1 METLRGGVAVV
12 TGGASGMGRAMA
24 ERFLD
29 EGMSVAIG
37 DIEPGA
43 LQATASALS
52 ARGEVLAVVT
62 DVSDPKSV
70 DDLAAQVRDRFGAFH
85 VVCNNAGV
93 AGHLGLLWETPLE
106 DWRWVLDVN
115 LMGVIHGIR
124 SFVPSLVAQGTGHVV
139 NTASLAAWLGVGG
152 FAPYCVSKHG
162 VLAISD
168 ALRRELG
175 ALQSGVGV
183 SVLCPGLVNTSLMT
197 GDRNWPDRLGQP
209 PADADDP
216 VSDGI
221 RKVLVD
227 GTTGGGVGPG
237 LAAAAVVNAIR
248 ANEFIVTTHPAE
260 VVAAAEQR
268 LAEAR
273 RAATP

>member
-1 METLRGGVAVV
+1 VAVV

-24 ERFLD
+24 DRFLD
-29 EGMSVAIG
+29 EGMRVAIA
-37 DIEPGA
+37 DIEAGA
-43 LQATASALS
+43 LDATASAL
-52 ARGEVLAVVT
+52 AAKGDVLAVVT
-62 DVSDPKSV
+62 DVTDPKSV
-70 DDLAAQVRDRFGAFH
+70 DDLAGQVRDRFGSYD

-93 AGHLGLLWETPLE
+93 AGHLGLMWETPLE

-124 SFVPSLVAQGTGHVV
+124 SFVPSLVAQGSGHVV
-139 NTASLAAWLGVGG
+139 NTASLAAWLSVGG

-168 ALRRELG
+168 ALRKELE

-197 GDRNWPDRLGQP
+197 GERNWPDRLGQP
-209 PADADDP
+209 PAVAGDP
-216 VSDGI
+216 VSQGI
-221 RKVLVD
+221 LKVLVD
-227 GTTGGGVGPG
+227 GTTGGGVGPE
-237 LAAAAVVNAIR
+237 LAAAAVVNAVKR
-248 ANEFIVTTHPAE
+248 NEFVVTTHPAE

-268 LAEAR
+268 LADAR
-273 RAATP
+273 RATSP